1 MCKVGKKMY
10 WKIDCKCLFIFVQ
23 VNDLMKPL
31 TTLKRLKDDQYLLV
45 PDQRLILENIFNKSH
60 LANRYLQQKSN
71 IAIFC

>member
-31 TTLKRLKDDQYLLV
+31 TTLKRLKDDQYLLM
-45 PDQRLILENIFNKSH
+45 PDQSLIWDDMLKKSH
-60 LANRYLQQKSN
+60 LANG
-71 IAIFC
+71 